1 VRNRRHVAD
10 PPHVDAQRLQRPNR
24 RLAARAGPL
33 DPHFESK
40 DRNVR
45 HDAIRSLLNGFAGAM
60 SLTTAHEC
68 GHLGG
73 LGHDTVTPR
82 SIMNVADAKGL
93 DPESGEWIPDHIAQ
107 LERTI
112 GREPEPK
119 R

>member
-1 VRNRRHVAD
+1 MYM
-10 PPHVDAQRLQRPNR
+10 PHALNPKLSTPDVGYFLGRYEW
-24 RLAARAGPL
+24 G
-33 DPHFESK
+33 ESK